1 MLSGRAI
8 VCPKNETIQHIN
20 DIVMRKIPGVSKIYE
35 SADSIEFNGKQTTEF
50 NTFYPLE
57 YLNGLTFPS
66 IPAHSLLLKINTPIM
81 LIRNINQKEGL
92 CNGTRLMVSQ
102 LLSNVIEASIITGT
116 SIGKKV
122 FLPRIRFIHKAPD
135 IPFTFIRKQF
145 PVKVCYGMTIN
156 KSQVLTMSQT
166 VTTVS
171 NLHYGCPGTTIQL
184 RILRMW
190 TPQVRTQETW
200 FLAVDRNGDAVQI
213 LGQRKDQGY
222 LQSVLI
228 PSKCYTIEKY
238 ACGIPDRYQ
247 KWLDNEVYIAAG
259 MASSITSIQ
268 DTHTIPAC
276 WFTFITKK
284 QIADYVD
291 RHADFIGVFSKL
303 IRCTKKNK
311 EPYLLL
317 ILKNELG
324 EDIAI
329 SLWKECTN
337 IPSKFDAVGLENTVA
352 PVVVAITSIKIS
364 TYDGSLRLGTSSASH
379 LYINPPIPETPLLT
393 DSFRTFSDSSIFFDI
408 PTPLGDILQRG
419 HPELLNKSFTTKAVI
434 TAFKLSA
441 TLTDENNSIVALLSD
456 NATQDLFG
464 STADKLIPDDD
475 INCRGQLPAIATT
488 VQGIAKKMK
497 LRITN
502 TSTDTN
508 IRFMITDIEK
518 SNPQETAYP
527 TTPAPHHRSPSKDS
541 EKDCSSVPQHSRAN
555 VRRSLPF
562 ESQDTSNTKRKS
574 ARKIE

>member
-1 MLSGRAI
+1 
-8 VCPKNETIQHIN
+8 
-20 DIVMRKIPGVSKIYE
+20 
-35 SADSIEFNGKQTTEF
+35 
-50 NTFYPLE
+50 
-57 YLNGLTFPS
+57 
-66 IPAHSLLLKINTPIM
+66 
-81 LIRNINQKEGL
+81 
-92 CNGTRLMVSQ
+92 
-102 LLSNVIEASIITGT
+102 
-116 SIGKKV
+116 
-122 FLPRIRFIHKAPD
+122 
-135 IPFTFIRKQF
+135 
-145 PVKVCYGMTIN
+145 
-156 KSQVLTMSQT
+156 MSQT

-171 NLHYGCPGTTIQL
+171 NLHYGCPGTAIHVYNYTLVYATYTFLVWGLYIDARYEFHSCLQL
-184 RILRMW
+184 RILRMR

-200 FLAVDRNGDAVQI
+200 FLAVDTNGDAVQI

-284 QIADYVD
+284 QIANYVD

-337 IPSKFDAVGLENTVA
+337 IPSKFDVVGLENTVA

-364 TYDGSLRLGTSSASH
+364 TYDGSLRHGISSASH

-419 HPELLNKSFTTKAVI
+419 HPKLLNKSFTTKAVI
-434 TAFKLSA
+434 TAYVFSDCWYQVQCPNCKIPAFKQGKSWFCPSDGIINAPTITFKLSA

-555 VRRSLPF
+555 VKREIGDILEAIQSRLEESFRIDENIVLYIANHPDDVDVQTLHNIF
-562 ESQDTSNTKRKS
+562 EKAKTEDQSIQDNVSFMLGTIHKRIGKYKRGMKDTPS
-574 ARKIE
+574 D